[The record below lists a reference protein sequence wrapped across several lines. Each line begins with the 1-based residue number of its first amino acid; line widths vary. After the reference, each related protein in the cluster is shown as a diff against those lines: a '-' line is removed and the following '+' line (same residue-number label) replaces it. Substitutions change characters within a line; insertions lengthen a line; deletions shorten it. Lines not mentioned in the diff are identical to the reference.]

1 MAITSIGNKLK
12 EYQNSPVLRR
22 NAFRNKGM
30 DMADAR
36 GPAGVLASS
45 PELINAVVQNQ
56 MPMSAIPASYMGYD
70 QQPGASVVD
79 PNAETARG
87 RNTNPRTIGSRS
99 DGYTGDLTES
109 QLYPNSTA
117 KELKEANEKPFVGI
131 TEKQMVDEANAE
143 AAKKA
148 AAKKGT
154 DKSGTAKKADASVTR
169 HAALL
174 AELKGQPVAK
184 TKKEA
189 LEDAKEFLKLA
200 GVDDVSDIRS
210 SKDFM
215 LMTLGLNI
223 AAGQSG
229 DFLTNVAGGAKE
241 TLGTFGELKAAEKKA
256 ERELNL
262 TAATMAQKDV
272 DAETA
277 RQEKRFVAAAEAEL
291 SLLTNQIKMNEMP
304 DAIKTAEAINANRV
318 AQGLE
323 PKPLEDLV
331 KIANVA
337 KVTDKMNLKAGL
349 ESSDPNEVFRTITIL
364 NPSVIEDIALGKY
377 NKADIVALYTQG
389 TPMYDNQGR
398 PIAPS
403 PAPVVPGTSGGVT
416 QVPD

>member
-1 MAITSIGNKLK
+1 MAITSIGNRLK

-36 GPAGVLASS
+36 AATGVLASS

-56 MPMSAIPASYMGYD
+56 MPTSAIPANFMGFD
-70 QQPGASVVD
+70 QQPDASTVD
-79 PNAETARG
+79 SNSGTARG

-117 KELKEANEKPFVGI
+117 KELKEANEKPFVGK
-131 TEKQMVDEANAE
+131 TEKQLVDEANAE
-143 AAKKA
+143 

-403 PAPVVPGTSGGVT
+403 PAPVVPGTPGGVT
-416 QVPD
+416 QIE

>member
-1 MAITSIGNKLK
+1 MAITSIGNRLK

-36 GPAGVLASS
+36 AATGVLASS

-56 MPMSAIPASYMGYD
+56 MPTSAIPANFMGFD
-70 QQPGASVVD
+70 QQPDASTVD
-79 PNAETARG
+79 SNSGTARG

-117 KELKEANEKPFVGI
+117 KELKEANEKPFVGK
-131 TEKQMVDEANAE
+131 TEKQLVDEANAE
-143 AAKKA
+143 

-403 PAPVVPGTSGGVT
+403 PAPVVPGTPGGVT

>member
-1 MAITSIGNKLK
+1 MAITSIGNRLK
-12 EYQNSPVLRR
+12 EYQNSPVLQR

-30 DMADAR
+30 DRADGRAVS
-36 GPAGVLASS
+36 GLLASS
-45 PELINAVVQNQ
+45 PELINAVIQNQ
-56 MPMSAIPASYMGYD
+56 IQPSAIPANFMGFD
-70 QQPGASVVD
+70 QQPDANTVD
-79 PNAETARG
+79 LNSGTARG
-87 RNTNPRTIGSRS
+87 RNNSPRTIGSRT

-117 KELKEANEKPFVGI
+117 KELKEANEEKPFVGK
-131 TEKQMVDEANAE
+131 TEKQLVDEANAE

-148 AAKKGT
+148 AAKKGP

-304 DAIKTAEAINANRV
+304 DAIKTAEAINASRV
-318 AQGLE
+318 ANGLE

-337 KVTDKMNLKAGL
+337 KVTDKMNLATMLG
-349 ESSDPNEVFRTITIL
+349 SDDPAVILRAIAIL
-364 NPSVIEDIALGKY
+364 NPSVIGDLGLGKY
-377 NKADIVALYTQG
+377 SDKAVIDLFTKG
-389 TPMYDNQGR
+389 KPMYDAQGN
-398 PIAPS
+398 PVSPS
-403 PAPVVPGTSGGVT
+403 PPPVVPGTPGGVT
-416 QVPD
+416 KIE

>member
-1 MAITSIGNKLK
+1 MAITSIGNRLK

-22 NAFRNKGM
+22 NAFRNRGM

-56 MPMSAIPASYMGYD
+56 MPMSAIPAGYMGFD
-70 QQPGASVVD
+70 QQPDESTVD
-79 PNAETARG
+79 SNSGTARG

-117 KELKEANEKPFVGI
+117 KELKEANEKPFVGK
-131 TEKQMVDEANAE
+131 TEKQLVDEANAE
-143 AAKKA
+143 

-403 PAPVVPGTSGGVT
+403 PAPVVPGTPGGVT

>member
-1 MAITSIGNKLK
+1 MAFTGIRNLLK
-12 EYQNSPVLRR
+12 EYQNSPVLQRG
-22 NAFRNKGM
+22 AFRNRGM
-30 DMADAR
+30 DMADSR
-36 GPAGVLASS
+36 GATGLLASS

-70 QQPGASVVD
+70 QQPDANAVD
-79 PNAETARG
+79 PNAGTARG
-87 RNTNPRTIGSRS
+87 RNTNPRTIESRS

-117 KELKEANEKPFVGI
+117 KELKEANEKPFVGK
-131 TEKQMVDEANAE
+131 TEKQLVDEANAE
-143 AAKKA
+143 